1 MIIFDLILHHFYTYF
16 TQWLF
21 WNVFIMIKQFQK
33 TIIEK
38 KRHRKKEEV
47 RKNKKRKRDKK
58 MIEKAIKKELFE
70 MIFDESFLSFA
81 RIIIISNRTFNFVSF
96 FDDRARQLSNELK
109 KVRRQYQL
117 KRMTELN
124 QSKRLTIDEMLRYE
138 YDLDTSDRLTV
149 E

>member
-1 MIIFDLILHHFYTYF
+1 
-16 TQWLF
+16 
-21 WNVFIMIKQFQK
+21 MIKQFQK